1 MLTEIQQHRLPV
13 TPNNAEKELSR
24 DFMGTISSVEG
35 GARVHSVVRG
45 LSRGKSMETLFVDLL
60 TEVGSKCAQ
69 SFHVE
74 FKYEINSLHRPG
86 VPKLVLVKDRHNRYI
101 IDHRPPR

>member
-74 FKYEINSLHRPG
+74 FKF
-86 VPKLVLVKDRHNRYI
+86 DR
-101 IDHRPPR
+101 